1 MKFTIEIDIPEL
13 DTFQTKAEQIAAIE
27 GRIEALINMGNAP
40 RASEPGTL
48 TTLLAEAQNTMKSDA
63 PDHLPEMVTNAYREA
78 VKYFIEGQLST
89 AFIHQLGQLKDMI
102 KTYERYLNYSLSSP
116 AGMEASLRNVE
127 RYLGSAAAER
137 LRQQARH
144 DANNI
149 LDQLNQ
155 EKETV

>member
-27 GRIEALINMGNAP
+27 GRIQSLINMGNAP
-40 RASEPGTL
+40 VASEPGTL
-48 TTLLAEAQNTMKSDA
+48 TTLLAEAQSAMKSDA
-63 PDHLPEMVTNAYREA
+63 PDHLPVMVTNAYREA
-78 VKYFIEGQLST
+78 VKYFISGRLSS

-102 KTYERYLNYSLSSP
+102 KTYERYLNYAIGSP
-116 AGMEASLRNVE
+116 AGMDASFRNVE
-127 RYLGSAAAER
+127 RYLGREVAEQ
-137 LRQQARH
+137 LRQQAHH